1 MNGLEKVHEKLN
13 DYLFLP
19 FNYGSVINDTHN
31 RHQAD
36 LKIESDV
43 QYKQRFRH
51 PVVPIIHCV
60 LPNGK
65 YQLGSM
71 SFCIL

>member
-1 MNGLEKVHEKLN
+1 MNGLEKVHETLN

-43 QYKQRFRH
+43 QYKQRLIPSVYSSR
-51 PVVPIIHCV
+51 P
-60 LPNGK
+60 K
-65 YQLGSM
+65 DS
-71 SFCIL
+71 S